1 MLTPSSGRMQAAV
14 PAETA
19 RIAGGLMKVEEMMS
33 KNLFCCT
40 PTDGIQQAAKLMK
53 DNDVGA
59 IPVVN
64 DCNERKL
71 LGIITDR
78 DICVNAVAMGK
89 SIGTT
94 KVSEVMTNKPATCGP
109 EESIEACEA
118 TMERNQ
124 VRRIPVVDMDG
135 VCIGMV
141 SPAHIALPHTA
152 EHTYKPV
159 PP

>member
-1 MLTPSSGRMQAAV
+1 MLQSSSGRMQTSFRR
-14 PAETA
+14 ETG
-19 RIAGGLMKVEEMMS
+19 RIGGGLMKVDEMMS

-40 PTDGIQQAAKLMK
+40 PTNGIQQAAKLMK

-71 LGIITDR
+71 MGIITDR

-94 KVSEVMTNKPATCGP
+94 SVYGVLPINQLLADL
-109 EESIEACEA
+109 
-118 TMERNQ
+118 RN
-124 VRRIPVVDMDG
+124 R
-135 VCIGMV
+135 
-141 SPAHIALPHTA
+141 S
-152 EHTYKPV
+152 
-159 PP
+159 